1 MKELPIHIELDS
13 ESRQT
18 LYEQIYE
25 YIREEIR
32 AGRLMQDEK
41 LPSARFLADYLQV
54 SRTTVDMAY
63 GQLVSE
69 GYLEARS
76 RKGYFVSAIE
86 DLYAMDQVMRRT
98 DDGKS
103 GVGGGQMQPGKTSR
117 DAMPGTG
124 QASQSA
130 EARICCDFS
139 PNAIDMRYFPYATW
153 KKITKNILVDAN
165 SKMFSLGEPQGD
177 LSLRTT
183 ICRYLHGSRG
193 VNCEPEQI
201 IIGAGNDYLLLL
213 LEKILGRHVP
223 VAMENPTYVRA
234 YKVFRSC
241 AYPVSLVPMDENG
254 IRVDCLR
261 KTDARVAYVMP
272 SHQYPTGVSMPIG
285 RRMELLKWAAEEPGR
300 YLIEDD
306 YDSEFRY
313 KGKPLPSL
321 QASDNGGRVVYI
333 GTFSKAIAPAIRI
346 SYMVLPYPLLER
358 YRSVC
363 GFYASTVSRID
374 QTVLNEFIQDGYFE
388 RYLNKMRKQYREKH
402 DLILNGL
409 KSFEKGFR
417 ISGGNAGLHVLL
429 TDRLGRSEEMLTLA
443 AAAEGVRV
451 YGMEDFRMGET
462 DGAESGKEAFGD
474 FEPEKFADVENVAK
488 TPETEGR
495 DTSEQNPATLIL
507 GYGALTVDEIRDGLI
522 LLKKAWL

>member
-1 MKELPIHIELDS
+1 MKELPIHIQLHP
-13 ESRQT
+13 ESSKT

-25 YIREEIR
+25 YIREEIKS
-32 AGRLMQDEK
+32 GSLMQKEK

-69 GYLEARS
+69 GYLEAKPR
-76 RKGYFVSAIE
+76 RGYFVSTYEELSAINQA
-86 DLYAMDQVMRRT
+86 L
-98 DDGKS
+98 
-103 GVGGGQMQPGKTSR
+103 GQMPGRQDGVKGMSR
-117 DAMPGTG
+117 RGESGTE
-124 QASQSA
+124 A
-130 EARICCDFS
+130 EAGRRGTCPGVQGREPQIRYDFS

-153 KKITKNILVDAN
+153 KKITRNILVDAN

-177 LSLRTT
+177 PELRMT

-213 LEKILGRHVP
+213 LEKILGRHVC
-223 VAMENPTYVRA
+223 VAMENPTYTRA
-234 YKVFRSC
+234 YRIFRSC
-241 AYPVSLVPMDENG
+241 AYPVRFIPMDESG
-254 IRVDCLR
+254 MRVDCLR
-261 KTDARVAYVMP
+261 RTDAQVAYVMP

-285 RRMELLKWAAEEPGR
+285 RLMELLKWAAEAEER

-321 QASDNGGRVVYI
+321 QASDHSGRVVYI

-358 YRSVC
+358 YRCEC

-374 QTVLNEFIQDGYFE
+374 QTILNEFIQDGYFE
-388 RYLNKMRKQYREKH
+388 RYLNKMRKRYREKH
-402 DLILNGL
+402 ELILNAL
-409 KSFEKGFR
+409 RSFERAFD
-417 ISGGNAGLHVLL
+417 ISGSNAGLHVLL
-429 TDRLGRSEEMLTLA
+429 ADRQGRSEEELA
-443 AAAEGVRV
+443 DVAAREGVRV
-451 YGMEDFRMGET
+451 YQMQDFRMEEST
-462 DGAESGKEAFGD
+462 DA
-474 FEPEKFADVENVAK
+474 
-488 TPETEGR
+488 
-495 DTSEQNPATLIL
+495 PAMLIL
-507 GYGALTVDEIRDGLI
+507 GYGALTGEEIREGISI
-522 LLKKAWL
+522 LENVWL